1 MIFKCKAYAAALEK
15 DDIDLSSGIA
25 NCSHC
30 RTVMSFAEDLR
41 QTGSKV
47 TKSGPRP
54 EALRNE
60 DLEVEDKPQRLRF
73 TKPWYQPG
81 LFFLLFFYIAW
92 NGFLVDYYTIGFNA
106 SGPPK
111 WIILLFP
118 IVHISVGVGLL
129 YTVITGFLNR
139 TTVEVRS
146 DRFSVRH
153 GPIPF
158 RGNQTLQAH
167 QIKQLF
173 CQGPIHRLIAVLQD
187 NRKVTFLSK
196 YTNHDLVLYLD

>member
-1 MIFKCKAYAAALEK
+1 MQSLCRCIGK
-15 DDIDLSSGIA
+15 DHIDLISNITTY
-25 NCSHC
+25 SHC

-54 EALRNE
+54 EALRHE

-73 TKPWYQPG
+73 TKRWYQPG
-81 LFFLLFFYIAW
+81 LFFLLSFCIAW
-92 NGFLVDYYTIGFNA
+92 NGFLVDHYTVGFNA
-106 SGPPK
+106 SGPLK

-118 IVHISVGVGLL
+118 IVHISVRVGLL

-146 DRFSVRH
+146 DCLSVRH

-158 RGNQTLQAH
+158 RGNQTLQVH

-173 CQGPIHRLIAVLQD
+173 RQGPIHRLIAVLQD
-187 NRKVTFLSK
+187 NRNVTLLSK